1 MSTGWVA
8 GSVRAR
14 ALARRRL
21 GAAAARQLA
30 ASGSLADAL
39 RVLSATHYGREDLRG
54 QTLAGAQHAVARTV
68 LWDLRVL
75 AAGCLVTGVRL
86 LRTLA
91 GWFELAN
98 VDELLQAM
106 AGRAAGEEFR
116 LGALAR
122 GGRAIRYEA
131 RRPGPTPV
139 PPGCW

>member
-75 AAGCLVTGVRL
+75 AGWLPRDGRPVAAHAGGLV
-86 LRTLA
+86 
-91 GWFELAN
+91 
-98 VDELLQAM
+98 
-106 AGRAAGEEFR
+106 
-116 LGALAR
+116 
-122 GGRAIRYEA
+122 
-131 RRPGPTPV
+131 
-139 PPGCW
+139 

>member
-39 RVLSATHYGREDLRG
+39 RVLAATHYGREDLGG

-75 AAGCLVTGVRL
+75 A
-86 LRTLA
+86 
-91 GWFELAN
+91 GWL
-98 VDELLQAM
+98 
-106 AGRAAGEEFR
+106 
-116 LGALAR
+116 
-122 GGRAIRYEA
+122 
-131 RRPGPTPV
+131 P
-139 PPGCW
+139 